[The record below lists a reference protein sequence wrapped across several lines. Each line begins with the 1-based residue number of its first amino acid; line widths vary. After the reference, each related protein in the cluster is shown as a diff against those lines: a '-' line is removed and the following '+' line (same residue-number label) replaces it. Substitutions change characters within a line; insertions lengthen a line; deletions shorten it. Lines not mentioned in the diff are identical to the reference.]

1 MEVDFFTPNVAF
13 CVCVNLSTYMKI
25 GENLLNEVPVEK
37 SILVEFDQFITFVN
51 KCKAK
56 WVHEGYSWLKK
67 KTTKTTPVSA
77 VLPPSDL
84 LFLLEDN
91 CKDP

>member
-1 MEVDFFTPNVAF
+1 MQ
-13 CVCVNLSTYMKI
+13 I

-37 SILVEFDQFITFVN
+37 SILVDFDQFITLLN
-51 KCKAK
+51 KWKAN
-56 WVHEGYSWLKK
+56 WVHEGYSRLK

-91 CKDP
+91 GKDP